1 MNRKVDACITASR
14 PARDMVGYDEGS
26 VQLNADALH
35 DLLGPVNQLRTMTE
49 LLLKRH
55 RAELGEDGE
64 TLCGFIQAAADRLQN
79 LMSGIS
85 THMRVVGRC
94 APACDYS
101 ANAILD
107 AAIAA
112 IWQAIERSD
121 AVITHDDLPDVYCD
135 PTQISYVFA
144 SLIENSIKFRSER
157 RPEIHISGRQ
167 EEEDWILFSV
177 RDNGM
182 GMDPKHAD
190 RIFGP
195 FRRIHNEAYPGAGMG
210 LPIAK
215 RIVERHG
222 GTISVES
229 HLGQGATF
237 SFTLPKSSKEA
248 ALEASSSELKK

>member
-1 MNRKVDACITASR
+1 VNRKDDGCITASR

-55 RAELGEDGE
+55 QAELGEDGE

-94 APACDYS
+94 GPACDYS
-101 ANAILD
+101 ANAILE

-112 IWQAIERSD
+112 IWHAIERSD

-135 PTQISYVFA
+135 PTQTSYVFA

-157 RPEIHISGRQ
+157 RPEIHISGR
-167 EEEDWILFSV
+167 EEDDFVLFSV

-182 GMDPKHAD
+182 GMDPKHTD

-195 FRRIHNEAYPGAGMG
+195 FRRIHNEAYTGAGMG
-210 LPIAK
+210 LAIAK
-215 RIVERHG
+215 RIIERHG

-237 SFTLPKSSKEA
+237 SFTLPKASKEPA
-248 ALEASSSELKK
+248 QEASNSEVAK